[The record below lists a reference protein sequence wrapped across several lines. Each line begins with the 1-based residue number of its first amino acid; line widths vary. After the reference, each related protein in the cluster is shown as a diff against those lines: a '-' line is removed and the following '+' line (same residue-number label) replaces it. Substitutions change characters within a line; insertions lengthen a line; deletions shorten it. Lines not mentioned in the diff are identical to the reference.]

1 MNVHRAK
8 PALNVPPICRILDPI
23 GPAFVLSPTLRAH
36 SFLRPLHDSLALPNS
51 ANSRPDWRPSEI
63 SELSRA
69 ASAPAAASGAPDAQ
83 VVTERVA
90 FSRVRTCVEGLVWA
104 APGSGIRLWTRSVPP
119 PWVQVFGNG

>member
-23 GPAFVLSPTLRAH
+23 GPAFGLSPTLRAH
-36 SFLRPLHDSLALPNS
+36 SCLRPLHDSLALPNS
-51 ANSRPDWRPSEI
+51 ANSANSRPDRRPSEI

-83 VVTERVA
+83 VVTERVVV
-90 FSRVRTCVEGLVWA
+90 SIVRTAAGGLVWA
-104 APGSGIRLWTRSVPP
+104 VPGLGIRR
-119 PWVQVFGNG
+119 